1 MANSG
6 PAQQHYGGSGFHS
19 YAHDT
24 QTGNQTLHY
33 NYVQYHDEQQDLFWP
48 EPIEQQTTNPAQQTC
63 SYRGVHHSH
72 PERHQHQSRPSQEK
86 VQQQHPH
93 HRWQQQNT
101 THNNNGSGSGSGSR
115 SAIKRRPVTAIT
127 STTSTTTATATT
139 TPTTGLRR
147 PGATAAQPFSSS
159 STDFD
164 SDSEFNTALS
174 PVLPSPLR
182 ICKPN
187 LSDYTLMPPSSAHR
201 PVRLLIASIGNPPPY
216 HTTRHSAGHIVLKTL
231 ATRLNLPPLTKSKI
245 LGSGSASM
253 GADVGRPEYTLWQ
266 SGSMMN
272 VSGVGTVKAWKL
284 FNNINGNTDAASTS
298 SAVTALVIL
307 HDELESPTGT
317 VKLRRGES
325 SPRGHNGIK
334 SIQQSLRAA
343 GMLAAL
349 GNERFIKIGIGISR
363 PPSRDSH
370 DVSAWVLGQLTQVER
385 SKIEAAT
392 ESLIAVLNSEI
403 RRLEG

>member
-6 PAQQHYGGSGFHS
+6 PAQQHYGGSGFHD
-19 YAHDT
+19 AH
-24 QTGNQTLHY
+24 NHTLHY
-33 NYVQYHDEQQDLFWP
+33 NYVQYHDDQQDLFWP
-48 EPIEQQTTNPAQQTC
+48 EPIEQQQTTGPAQQQTC
-63 SYRGVHHSH
+63 SYRGVDHSH
-72 PERHQHQSRPSQEK
+72 PERHHHQSRLSQER

-101 THNNNGSGSGSGSR
+101 THNSNGLGSGSTIT
-115 SAIKRRPVTAIT
+115 IKRRPVNAIT
-127 STTSTTTATATT
+127 SSTTTTTATTPT
-139 TPTTGLRR
+139 TPTTGLSR

-159 STDFD
+159 STDSD

-182 ICKPN
+182 IRKPN
-187 LSDYTLMPPSSAHR
+187 LSHSTLMPPSSAHK

-216 HTTRHSAGHIVLKTL
+216 HTTRHSAGHLVLKSL
-231 ATRLNLPPLTKSKI
+231 ATKLNLPPLSKSKI
-245 LGSGSASM
+245 LGSSSVSM

-284 FNNINGNTDAASTS
+284 FNNINGNTDASNTL
-298 SAVTALVIL
+298 SAITALVIL

-334 SIQQSLRAA
+334 SIQQSLRSA

-392 ESLIAVLNSEI
+392 ESLVAVLDSEI

>member
-6 PAQQHYGGSGFHS
+6 EAQQHYGGSGSGFQS
-19 YAHDT
+19 YSHDT
-24 QTGNQTLHY
+24 DNHTLHY

-48 EPIEQQTTNPAQQTC
+48 EPIEQQTTGLAQQTC

-72 PERHQHQSRPSQEK
+72 PERHHHQSRLSQER
-86 VQQQHPH
+86 VQHPQN
-93 HRWQQQNT
+93 RWRQQNT
-101 THNNNGSGSGSGSR
+101 THTNNGSGSGSGST
-115 SAIKRRPVTAIT
+115 IKRRPVNSIT
-127 STTSTTTATATT
+127 STTGTTTAIATT

-147 PGATAAQPFSSS
+147 LGATAAQPYSSS
-159 STDFD
+159 STDSD

-182 ICKPN
+182 IRKPN
-187 LSDYTLMPPSSAHR
+187 LSAMPPSSAHK

-216 HTTRHSAGHIVLKTL
+216 HTTRHSAGHLVLKSL
-231 ATRLNLPPLTKSKI
+231 ATRLNLPPVTKSKI
-245 LGSGSASM
+245 LGSGSVSM
-253 GADVGRPEYTLWQ
+253 GADTDRPEYTLWQ

-284 FNNINGNTDAASTS
+284 FNNINGNTDASNTS
-298 SAVTALVIL
+298 SAITALVIL

-370 DVSAWVLGQLTQVER
+370 DVSAWVLGQLTQLER

-392 ESLIAVLNSEI
+392 ESLVAVLDSEI